1 MKAIVFIFVPIAQIE
16 DFSERFSDC
25 LDTLPDLAALMKPV
39 ETRRKNTGSYAF
51 WTWFLPNPLRQPRQL
66 R

>member
-1 MKAIVFIFVPIAQIE
+1 MKAIVFIFVPIARVQ

-25 LDTLPDLAALMKPV
+25 LDTLPDSAALVKPV
-39 ETRRKNTGSYAF
+39 AARRKNMDTNAF